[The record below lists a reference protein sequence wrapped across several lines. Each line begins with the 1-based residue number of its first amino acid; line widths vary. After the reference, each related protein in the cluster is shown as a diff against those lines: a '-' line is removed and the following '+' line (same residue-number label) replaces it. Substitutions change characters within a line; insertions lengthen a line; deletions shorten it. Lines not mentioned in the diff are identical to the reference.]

1 MGVITNQKVR
11 YRLMTKQPEHDAILS
26 CYDDLLRLAL
36 SKCNHQ
42 QDAED
47 LVSETMLA
55 AYAYLHRGGVI
66 HYPRTWLA
74 NTLMHKYHS
83 ALRKK
88 YASPVSVSPD
98 ALLSMSDDS
107 EALAEEAFLA
117 TEEAA
122 RLRRELCYLG
132 ELHRKVLLRHYF
144 YGESVAEIAEA
155 LGVPQGTVKS
165 RLSAGRDALRVR
177 MTKGMEE
184 NMNME
189 SKKNPIPGRLW
200 VNWSGNDGP
209 GGEPTSLVE
218 GDLIAENLLMV
229 AYKEPL
235 SLPELADTIGIPTVY
250 IEPIVRRLVDA
261 ELMAET
267 ESGKV
272 YTDFMIYFPDT
283 DREYA
288 HCKGQI
294 ALVERYFDGISRVL
308 VDLIEGVKAFAD
320 GLPKERSLRDRPCM
334 KLERFAVT
342 KALQDFEI
350 NGQRRY
356 DCPIIYKPRPDGGA
370 WIAFG
375 WASPGDQKQDE
386 RSREIGQYY
395 VHGGRRT
402 SRYSGQIA
410 EADIHVA
417 LVEFDTS
424 FYDCPARYHGTCDMT
439 TYFDHIHHFL
449 YRLHKSLPIEDG
461 IFPNPLIEGIPQ
473 FIERGILTRE
483 GDRLLPD
490 IPILTEE
497 EYAALD
503 RLIGQAVEGL
513 KAAIGA
519 PFHEY
524 LKGAAEWVPPHLDRE
539 AVPDIYRYKRA
550 TICFVM
556 AAVRKAQEAGIHMK
570 GVDYCCPPMVLV
582 YRENH

>member
-1 MGVITNQKVR
+1 
-11 YRLMTKQPEHDAILS
+11 MTKQPEHDAILS

-74 NTLMHKYHS
+74 NTLMHKYNS

-218 GDLIAENLLMV
+218 GDLIAENL
-229 AYKEPL
+229 
-235 SLPELADTIGIPTVY
+235 
-250 IEPIVRRLVDA
+250 RR
-261 ELMAET
+261 
-267 ESGKV
+267 
-272 YTDFMIYFPDT
+272 
-283 DREYA
+283 
-288 HCKGQI
+288 
-294 ALVERYFDGISRVL
+294 ISR
-308 VDLIEGVKAFAD
+308 
-320 GLPKERSLRDRPCM
+320 
-334 KLERFAVT
+334 
-342 KALQDFEI
+342 
-350 NGQRRY
+350 N
-356 DCPIIYKPRPDGGA
+356 
-370 WIAFG
+370 
-375 WASPGDQKQDE
+375 
-386 RSREIGQYY
+386 
-395 VHGGRRT
+395 
-402 SRYSGQIA
+402 
-410 EADIHVA
+410 
-417 LVEFDTS
+417 
-424 FYDCPARYHGTCDMT
+424 
-439 TYFDHIHHFL
+439 
-449 YRLHKSLPIEDG
+449 
-461 IFPNPLIEGIPQ
+461 
-473 FIERGILTRE
+473 
-483 GDRLLPD
+483 
-490 IPILTEE
+490 
-497 EYAALD
+497 
-503 RLIGQAVEGL
+503 GL
-513 KAAIGA
+513 K
-519 PFHEY
+519 E
-524 LKGAAEWVPPHLDRE
+524 E
-539 AVPDIYRYKRA
+539 
-550 TICFVM
+550 
-556 AAVRKAQEAGIHMK
+556 
-570 GVDYCCPPMVLV
+570 
-582 YRENH
+582 